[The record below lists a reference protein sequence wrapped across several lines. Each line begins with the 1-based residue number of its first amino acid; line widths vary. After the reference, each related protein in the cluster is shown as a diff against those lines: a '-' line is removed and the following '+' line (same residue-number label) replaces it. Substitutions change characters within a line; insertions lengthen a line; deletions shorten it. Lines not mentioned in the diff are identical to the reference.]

1 MKKKKLKKEKMANQ
15 KLGNLRNLR
24 NLRNIIPS
32 FATSEFSICP
42 TYEIKNL
49 DLKISKK
56 KFRNFRD
63 FQGSRV
69 FDLTYWLLEK
79 FLVECID

>member
-1 MKKKKLKKEKMANQ
+1 MKKKKKLKKEKMANQ

-56 KFRNFRD
+56 NPKLPRFPRFPSFR
-63 FQGSRV
+63 
-69 FDLTYWLLEK
+69 FDLLTSRKVLSRMY
-79 FLVECID
+79 